1 MSERSSRQ
9 LSAQVGC
16 PYKVFSSQTQ
26 GSKEA
31 RLTHD
36 QHNIIWFILI
46 LWISIYSILSIAT
59 NISTELNP
67 KHPKKVSVRNNFSTV
82 GPFRLAAAEQSCPR
96 PSAPMSW
103 SCTDLPMKSIKVR
116 IADEQLKK
124 HIESQ
129 KALEICEL
137 LIKRLWLGEIGYNLK
152 TRLIRFDLLWILHV
166 SNMRNMPVK
175 SEHFAS
181 KGWRKSFSILNHYPW
196 TREHWNRVL
205 TAMSCYE
212 LLACFCFLC
221 LSHQQISLSSLLSA
235 PFSSF
240 QCFIF
245 LVFFHEAAQ
254 QRPHQQAVPRT
265 QAPRPGRWCCPVE
278 IYDARGMTSHMSH
291 VSHVLTSIPP
301 IGHNSI
307 QFFSMPCNWHPKRHR
322 TSRSW

>member
-103 SCTDLPMKSIKVR
+103 SCTDLPMKSIKVH

-240 QCFIF
+240 Q
-245 LVFFHEAAQ
+245 LLS
-254 QRPHQQAVPRT
+254 
-265 QAPRPGRWCCPVE
+265 AP
-278 IYDARGMTSHMSH
+278 
-291 VSHVLTSIPP
+291 
-301 IGHNSI
+301 
-307 QFFSMPCNWHPKRHR
+307 FSAL
-322 TSRSW
+322 SF